1 MIQLRMRRGV
11 HPPEGKLSAGK
22 PIEEFPV
29 PKQVVIPLSQ
39 HAGKPATPLVKK
51 RQKVK
56 TGEKIGEASGFISA
70 PVHSSVTGTVKTL
83 ETVLLPNGSSAL
95 AAIIAVDE
103 GEEEWAEPTWPMK
116 DLSAL
121 TPEDLRTITRE
132 AGIVGLGGAVFPTSV
147 KISPPK
153 EYPIDSV
160 IVNGAECEPYLTS
173 DHRLMLEHTQEIFQA
188 AQLLKMTVGAKRGY
202 IAIEDNKRDAA
213 EAFENLV
220 KGVGDWEVVLL
231 KTRYPQGAEKSLI
244 KVILGREVP
253 MGGLP
258 FHVGALVQNVG
269 TLYAIY
275 EAAARGIPLIRRV
288 VTVTGEGVKNPSN
301 FLTRIGTS
309 AAELLQAA
317 GADLEAARKIVFGGP
332 MMGMAVKAPEI
343 PVLKSTSGILVL
355 SSVKKKKVFPCL
367 YCGKCVYACPLGI
380 TTTRLVKYIQ
390 AGMWDQAK
398 AFGLFN
404 CMECGVCSYVCPA
417 NIPLVHWIR
426 YGKFMVRMMEAK
438 Q

>member
-1 MIQLRMRRGV
+1 MIELRMRRGV
-11 HPPEGKLSAGK
+11 HPPEGKLSASS
-22 PIEEFPV
+22 PIQEFPL
-29 PKQVVIPLSQ
+29 PKQVVIPFSQ

-70 PVHSSVTGTVKTL
+70 PVHSSVTGTIKAL

-95 AAIIAVDE
+95 AAIISVE
-103 GEEEWAEPTWPMK
+103 GEDDWAEPTWPVK
-116 DLSAL
+116 ELSEL
-121 TPEDLRTITRE
+121 TPDDLRKITRE

-173 DHRLMLEHTQEIFQA
+173 DHRLMLEHTEEIFQA

-213 EAFENLV
+213 EAFEKLA
-220 KGVGDWEVVLL
+220 KGMPDWEVVLL

-253 MGGLP
+253 VGGLP

-275 EAAARGIPLIRRV
+275 EAAAKGIPLIKRV
-288 VTVTGEGVKNPSN
+288 VTVTGEGVEKPSN
-301 FLTRIGTS
+301 FMTRIGTS
-309 AAELLQAA
+309 AKELLTAA
-317 GADLEAARKIVFGGP
+317 GAPLDEAAKIIFGGP
-332 MMGMAVKAPEI
+332 MMGMAVKSPDI
-343 PVLKSTSGILVL
+343 PVLKSTSGLLVL
-355 SSVKKKKVFPCL
+355 TSAKKRKVFPCL
-367 YCGKCVYACPLGI
+367 YCGKCVYACPLKI

-438 Q
+438 S